1 VISSKGEQ
9 LGVMDLRDAL
19 RMAQEENIDLVEI
32 AAGEVPPVCRI
43 MDFGKFTYDENK
55 KRRESKKKQT
65 KVEVKECKFR
75 PKIGDHD
82 FDVRIRHA
90 VKFLAKGDKVKLT
103 VMFRGR
109 EHAHPEIAERLLQR
123 AFEEIKDLGK
133 LESPPRKEGR
143 DMYAIVA
150 PLPEDLR
157 RKAMK
162 LRGVTETPDEKA
174 EKPEKPKV
182 APIVTATETPKE
194 APAETPKEDPAAPT
208 TTGVTQASE
217 PTA

>member
-1 VISSKGEQ
+1 MIDSKGEQ
-9 LGVMDLRDAL
+9 LGVMDIRDAM
-19 RMAQEENIDLVEI
+19 RMAQDENLDLVEI
-32 AAGEVPPVCRI
+32 APNEVPPVCRV

-82 FDVRIRHA
+82 FYVRIRRA

-103 VMFRGR
+103 IMFRGR
-109 EHAHPEIAERLLQR
+109 EHAHPEIAERLLLR

-133 LESPPRKEGR
+133 LEAAPRKEGR

-150 PLPEDLR
+150 PLSEDLR

-162 LRGVTETPDEKA
+162 IRAERDGPIEDDVEEELEDEEEEEECDDDIEEIKA
-174 EKPEKPKV
+174 EKKVLKDFVPPEQ
-182 APIVTATETPKE
+182 II
-194 APAETPKEDPAAPT
+194 
-208 TTGVTQASE
+208 
-217 PTA
+217 